1 MTRMATQW
9 MRMRKLLTFCLILLA
24 LPASIAL
31 AQRSA
36 DSDRWELLGEQT
48 VGFRVDNDSI
58 VLRHNEEWYRNRAY
72 RALQFQA
79 ERNDVHL
86 ISLRIIYLNG
96 HAEDLRIDRLIRR
109 GSSLEVDLPGERSY
123 LRQID
128 MRYRSNVG
136 ISLAPDGIRLQQ
148 AVVKVYGDRARRGPP
163 SVAQD
168 RWDEMDTKR
177 FDRTDA
183 EVVLRPGRDSGRVAS
198 IKLRSLGEVIE
209 IRRIA
214 IQFANGETQTVRIDR
229 RLEQDNET
237 DAIDLEGRRRMIERV
252 TVSLDARRRPGR
264 AALMLLGSRAEGGS
278 DQQDRDDPYLRRG
291 WSLLGEQTVGF
302 TVDRDIIDVNQ
313 SEEWYR
319 NRRFRA
325 LHIVAE
331 RNDVHLMGLRVI
343 YMNGFGEDLRMEQRI
358 PAGSS
363 AEVDLRGARSFI
375 RRIEM
380 TYRSRPGFGGRAVVK
395 VYGEPSRR

>member
-1 MTRMATQW
+1 MARVATHWGRITTRVLIS
-9 MRMRKLLTFCLILLA
+9 LLLLA
-24 LPASIAL
+24 LPGSLAL
-31 AQRSA
+31 AQRTPA
-36 DSDRWELLGEQT
+36 DDRWELLGEQT
-48 VGFRVDNDSI
+48 VGFRVDTDSI
-58 VLRHNEEWYRNRAY
+58 VLRHNEEWYRTRAY
-72 RALQFQA
+72 RALLFQA

-86 ISLRIIYLNG
+86 ISLRIVYLNG
-96 HAEDLRIDRLIRR
+96 HVEDIRVDRLIRR
-109 GSSLEVDLPGERSY
+109 GSGLEVDLPGERSY

-128 MRYRSNVG
+128 MRYRSDVG
-136 ISLAPDGIRLQQ
+136 ISLGPDGIRLQQ
-148 AVVKVYGDRARRGPP
+148 AVIKVYGDRARRGPP
-163 SVAQD
+163 PIAQP
-168 RWDEMDTKR
+168 RWDEMDVWR

-183 EVVLRPGRDSGRVAS
+183 EVVLRPGRDSGRVRS
-198 IKLRSLGEVIE
+198 IKLRSTGESIE

-214 IQFANGETQTVRIDR
+214 IRFANGETQIVRIDR
-229 RLEQDNET
+229 RFEQGDET
-237 DAIDLEGRRRMIERV
+237 DAIDLDGRRPRSIERV
-252 TVSLDARRRPGR
+252 TVSLEPRRRPGR
-264 AALMLLGSRAEGGS
+264 AALVLLGDRE
-278 DQQDRDDPYLRRG
+278 DQDDPYLRRG

-302 TVDRDIIDVNQ
+302 AVDRDVIEVNQ

-331 RNDVHLMGLRVI
+331 RNDVHLMGLRIV
-343 YMNGFGEDLRMEQRI
+343 YMNGFGEDLRIDQRI

-375 RRIEM
+375 RRIEL

>member
-1 MTRMATQW
+1 MMIMTTQ
-9 MRMRKLLTFCLILLA
+9 RAHIKRLLMTCLFLLA
-24 LPASIAL
+24 LPGSFAL
-31 AQRSA
+31 AQRPG

-58 VLRHNEEWYRNRAY
+58 ILRHNEEWYRNRGY

-86 ISLRIIYLNG
+86 ISLRIVYLNG
-96 HAEDLRIDRLIRR
+96 HAEDIRVDRLIRR
-109 GSSLEVDLPGERSY
+109 GSGLEVDLPGERSY

-136 ISLAPDGIRLQQ
+136 ISLGPDGIRLQQ
-148 AVVKVYGDRARRGPP
+148 AVVKVYGERAGRGPP
-163 SVAQD
+163 PVALP
-168 RWDEMDTKR
+168 RFDEMDTQR
-177 FDRTDA
+177 FNRTDA

-198 IKLRSLGEVIE
+198 IKLRSTGEMIE
-209 IRRIA
+209 IRRIT
-214 IQFANGETQTVRIDR
+214 IRFANGETQNVRIDR
-229 RLEQDNET
+229 RFEQDQET
-237 DAIDLEGRRRMIERV
+237 DAIDLDGRRPRSIERV
-252 TVSLDARRRPGR
+252 TVTLDPRRRPGR
-264 AALMLLGSRAEGGS
+264 AALVLLGSRAEG
-278 DQQDRDDPYLRRG
+278 QADRDDPYLRRG

-302 TVDRDIIDVNQ
+302 AVDRDIIEVNQ

-325 LHIVAE
+325 LHFVAE
-331 RNDVHLMGLRVI
+331 RNDVHLMGLRIV
-343 YMNGFGEDLRMEQRI
+343 YMNGVGEDLRLDQRI
-358 PAGSS
+358 PSGSS

-380 TYRSRPGFGGRAVVK
+380 TYRSRPGFGGRAVIK
-395 VYGEPSRR
+395 VYGEPSQR